1 MTIEQIITLINAGY
15 TKDEIQS
22 FSPSPAE
29 QDPGAAAAP
38 VPVPPAEEAPAAVQ
52 APVAAP
58 VPAAAPA
65 PAPAAA
71 PAPAQE
77 PTLADLMQQVAK
89 LTSTIQANA
98 IAQSV
103 LPQTRPA
110 GAEDAIA
117 EIIRPTY
124 NRKKE

>member
-22 FSPSPAE
+22 FNPSPAE

-38 VPVPPAEEAPAAVQ
+38 VPPAEEAPAEVQ
-52 APVAAP
+52 APVA
-58 VPAAAPA
+58 VAAPA
-65 PAPAAA
+65 PAPVPAPVPAPAA
-71 PAPAQE
+71 APAQE

-117 EIIRPTY
+117 EIIRPTF
-124 NRKKE
+124 RKKE

>member
-1 MTIEQIITLINAGY
+1 MKLEEILALIHAGY
-15 TKDEIQS
+15 TKEEIQS
-22 FSPSPAE
+22 FNPSPAE
-29 QDPGAAAAP
+29 QDPGVEQA
-38 VPVPPAEEAPAAVQ
+38 PVPPAEGGAAAAPAPAEVQ
-52 APVAAP
+52 APV
-58 VPAAAPA
+58 AAPA

-71 PAPAQE
+71 QE
-77 PTLADLMQQVAK
+77 PTIADLMQQVAK
-89 LTSTIQANA
+89 LTSAIQANA

-124 NRKKE
+124 KRKE